1 MAGRMTNHF
10 QYTETGK
17 KSKGGFA
24 KKTTSGT
31 SFFVQKSKIV
41 EFRYKKVKPADKPDC
56 RPRPAERFCPGKRP
70 PSVQHYKKHL
80 KFLPA
85 SGIMGTQRVA
95 FLRKSGCRNA
105 TRVFYEIR

>member
-56 RPRPAERFCPGKRP
+56 RPRPAERFCSGKRTLA
-70 PSVQHYKKHL
+70 VQHCKKT
-80 KFLPA
+80 F
-85 SGIMGTQRVA
+85 
-95 FLRKSGCRNA
+95 
-105 TRVFYEIR
+105 EIFARIRYNGDTACGVSA